1 MWFLSSLSLFGYTA
15 VTTALESFWQPFS
28 RSLLVNLHLS
38 TMADRVADSGE
49 TGGNGMIGEHGRM
62 AARAVIRTSRLE
74 GKEEVH

>member
-1 MWFLSSLSLFGYTA
+1 M
-15 VTTALESFWQPFS
+15 TTAHESFWQPFS

-38 TMADRVADSGE
+38 TMADRVADSERE

-74 GKEEVH
+74 GKKEVH